1 MEREPFFEFKPQP
14 EREEPQIEPEKKEYL
29 LALGITSKKAQEYLA
44 SHFTIE
50 KLKEKVDL
58 LKNAGFENP
67 VELIEK
73 HPPIAGLNIERVIE
87 NLKNAG
93 FESPVELIEKYPPI
107 AGLNIER
114 VIRSLKNAGFEN
126 PVELIE
132 KHPPIAGYNIERV
145 KARIKLIERLNRKF
159 NLDYDPINVIE
170 NFPQYL
176 SYRKER
182 LFFYLRLASFYKA
195 DEEFY
200 RNYLITKNPFLLFSE
215 LSTHL
220 PQDQEEL
227 KKMINSLSKLSKKE
241 RDSRINKVK
250 EDLPKIIENLKNL
263 PKETAGKDLLLKLA
277 INLERQKERK

>member
-1 MEREPFFEFKPQP
+1 
-14 EREEPQIEPEKKEYL
+14 
-29 LALGITSKKAQEYLA
+29 
-44 SHFTIE
+44 
-50 KLKEKVDL
+50 
-58 LKNAGFENP
+58 
-67 VELIEK
+67 
-73 HPPIAGLNIERVIE
+73 VIE

-93 FESPVELIEKYPPI
+93 FESPV
-107 AGLNIER
+107 G
-114 VIRSLKNAGFEN
+114 
-126 PVELIE
+126 LIE
-132 KHPPIAGYNIERV
+132 KHPPIAGHDIERV

-170 NFPQYL
+170 NFPPYL
-176 SYRKER
+176 NYRKER

-215 LSTHL
+215 LSTRL

-227 KKMINSLSKLSKKE
+227 KKMINSLSKLPKKE
-241 RDSRINKVK
+241 RESRINKVK

-263 PKETAGKDLLLKLA
+263 PEETPGKDLLLKLA

>member
-1 MEREPFFEFKPQP
+1 MEREPFFEFKPKP
-14 EREEPQIEPEKKEYL
+14 EKEESQIEPEKKEYL
-29 LALGITSKKAQEYLA
+29 LAWGITSKKAQEYLA

-58 LKNAGFENP
+58 LKNAGFESP
-67 VELIEK
+67 VELIER
-73 HPPIAGLNIERVIE
+73 HPQIAGLNIERVIE

-93 FESPVELIEKYPPI
+93 FESPVELIE
-107 AGLNIER
+107 R
-114 VIRSLKNAGFEN
+114 
-126 PVELIE
+126 
-132 KHPPIAGYNIERV
+132 HPPIAGFNIERV

-176 SYRKER
+176 GYRKER

-215 LSTHL
+215 LSTQL

-227 KKMINSLSKLSKKE
+227 KK
-241 RDSRINKVK
+241 
-250 EDLPKIIENLKNL
+250 
-263 PKETAGKDLLLKLA
+263 
-277 INLERQKERK
+277 